1 MSNITKIESSPLE
14 KYKEYAS
21 FIRDYGQRILSID
34 RDYKNPTELFELVDA
49 LPDDLPQKDALYDV
63 LKRLDPERKGI
74 LSERAQ
80 SFHTDLRLFHG
91 TGNDPNRPQDLVPGE
106 MYYSAGT
113 DHKIGK
119 EFIGTPLFIWEG
131 REYAEKAEPGATPK
145 TICLSHDRKMGTAF
159 GECQKCHYLPWRPGA
174 DKSEMTCK
182 NNISAF
188 MLAQDGREIVLVRF
202 ARTSEGAGRQL
213 LKFAGRTPQLWYRWY
228 SIKPVPQVSA
238 DKKIR
243 WFVYTVETVSGPEGV
258 VPAALHPLCDAFY
271 CAAGRD
277 YVFPSIAR
285 CYADI
290 GKPSA
295 DAHDPVVAGTATVAT
310 AEADKGFGGYGEINE
325 DA

>member
-1 MSNITKIESSPLE
+1 MNNIMKIESPSLE
-14 KYKEYAS
+14 KYKEYES
-21 FIRDYGQRILSID
+21 FVREYGQRILSVD
-34 RDYKNPTELFELVDA
+34 RDYKNPEELFDLVDA

-106 MYYSAGT
+106 MYYSTGT
-113 DHKIGK
+113 ENKIGK

-145 TICLSHDRKMGTAF
+145 TICYSNNRKMGSAF

-174 DKSEMTCK
+174 DKTEMTCK

-188 MLAQDGREIVLVRF
+188 MLAQDGKEIVLVRF

-213 LKFAGRTPQLWYRWY
+213 LKFAGRTPQLWQRWY

-243 WFVYTVETVSGPEGV
+243 WFVYTVEAVSGPEGV

-277 YVFPSIAR
+277 YVFPAIAR

-290 GKPSA
+290 GKSSTEESTSTA
-295 DAHDPVVAGTATVAT
+295 SSTATVVT